1 MGKHY
6 LLNLYDCPFDILNNE
21 LFLTQ
26 VITEAA
32 LSTRATLLKVIS
44 KQFHPQGVTVLA
56 LLSESHISIHTWP
69 EKGTAAVDIYTCG
82 ECRPELG
89 CHRIIDMMKAGHH
102 KIGQIER

>member
-6 LLNLYDCPFDILNNE
+6 LLNVYGCPYNILNNE
-21 LFLTQ
+21 LFLKQ

-32 LSTRATLLKVIS
+32 IASKANLQSITS

-69 EKGTAAVDIYTCG
+69 EKGTAAIDIYTCG
-82 ECRPELG
+82 DCRPELG
-89 CHRIIDMMKAGHH
+89 CYKMIDLLKAEKHH
-102 KIGQIER
+102 LNRVDR

>member
-32 LSTRATLLKVIS
+32 NSSKANVVQVIS

-56 LLSESHISIHTWP
+56 LLSESHISIHT
-69 EKGTAAVDIYTCG
+69 
-82 ECRPELG
+82 
-89 CHRIIDMMKAGHH
+89 
-102 KIGQIER
+102 

>member
-21 LFLTQ
+21 LFLKQ

-32 LSTRATLLKVIS
+32 CSTQLKVIS
-44 KQFHPQGVTVLA
+44 KQFHPQGVTILA

-69 EKGTAAVDIYTCG
+69 E
-82 ECRPELG
+82 RELLL
-89 CHRIIDMMKAGHH
+89 
-102 KIGQIER
+102 

>member
-44 KQFHPQGVTVLA
+44 NQFHPQGVTVLA
-56 LLSESHISIHTWP
+56 LLSESHISINTWH
-69 EKGTAAVDIYTCG
+69 EKGTAAVDIYT
-82 ECRPELG
+82 
-89 CHRIIDMMKAGHH
+89 
-102 KIGQIER
+102 